1 MLLTALAVA
10 TAAPLTLQ
18 PIDTCARDRSFVQFR
33 AELRTIIKR
42 RDKAKLMQILADD
55 FWSGR
60 GDVGVRRDG
69 FVAAW
74 AGEED
79 DWNELGAILDL
90 GCVMR
95 DQRAWSPSF
104 DQQLYDPRKGYE
116 SLTSTIALPG
126 AVVRSRPKDRAPII
140 ARSNWLVL
148 TELEESKPGWVGVT
162 LTDGRKGFVK
172 ETMMAATGMTLSFR
186 KSNGRWV
193 MTGKT
198 SGD

>member
-1 MLLTALAVA
+1 MLLVALAA
-10 TAAPLTLQ
+10 AAAPLTLP
-18 PIDTCARDRSFVQFR
+18 PIDECAKDPSFVQFR
-33 AELRTIIKR
+33 TELRTTIKR
-42 RDKAKLMQILADD
+42 RDKAALMQILADD

-60 GDVGVRRDG
+60 GEIGVRRDR
-69 FVAAW
+69 FVAGW
-74 AGEED
+74 AGKED

-95 DQRAWSPSF
+95 GERAWSPSF
-104 DQQLYDPRKGYE
+104 DHQLYDQRKGYE

-148 TELEESKPGWVGVT
+148 TELEESKPGWIGVT

-172 ETMMAATGMTLSFR
+172 EAMMAATGMTLSFG

-193 MTGKT
+193 MTGMT

>member
-1 MLLTALAVA
+1 
-10 TAAPLTLQ
+10 
-18 PIDTCARDRSFVQFR
+18 
-33 AELRTIIKR
+33 
-42 RDKAKLMQILADD
+42 MQILADD

-60 GDVGVRRDG
+60 GDTGVGRDR

-74 AGEED
+74 AGKEG

-95 DQRAWSPSF
+95 GKSAWSPSF
-104 DQQLYDPRKGYE
+104 GDQLYDQRKGYE
-116 SLTSTIALPG
+116 SLTSSLALPG
-126 AVVRSRPKDRAPII
+126 AVVRSRPKDRAPVI

-148 TELEESKPGWVGVT
+148 TELEESEPGWVGVT

-172 ETMMAATGMTLSFR
+172 DAMMAATGMTLSFR

-193 MTGKT
+193 MTGMT